1 MAKGTVKWFDSGKG
15 FGFIEQDESEKD
27 AFVHYSEIL
36 EEGFKELEDGQR
48 VEFSTE
54 STDKGLSAVEVRP
67 LQNGDTPVKKSETS
81 STETTSEEPSVQP
94 DGEEKNLETE
104 VTSTFEQLG
113 LDEKSREN
121 LELAGFDQPRPIQ
134 EQTIPPLIEGE
145 DLIGT
150 APTGTGK
157 TAAFLLPILQKLS
170 EENGDN
176 PRALILAPTH
186 ELADQITEEAKN
198 LSETRD
204 LTIDS
209 VYGGTDIYDEMDRLE
224 ESVDILVACPGRLR
238 DHMGRNTV
246 KLRDVEIFVLDEA
259 DRMCDMGFLPE
270 IKKIMAKLPSR
281 RQNLFFSA
289 TIPPEIQSLAK
300 KMMDDPVSVSVGR
313 QAPTKTISHYI
324 IKLKPNQKKKAL
336 KQLLD
341 NTDTE
346 SVLVFCRTRNTVRN
360 LAKSLRNQGYDAC
373 ALQGG
378 MDSMAR
384 EATLSGF
391 RRQSFKI
398 LIATN
403 VAARGLDVQHISHV
417 INYDIPED
425 PDVYTHRIG
434 RTGRS
439 GVEGKAFTFV
449 THHDKESLTAIE
461 RTIGYEIERGELPS

>member
-1 MAKGTVKWFDSGKG
+1 MAKGTVKWFDPGKG
-15 FGFIEQDESEKD
+15 FGFIEQDELDED

-36 EEGFKELEDGQR
+36 DEGFKKLEDGQR

-54 STDKGLSAVEVRP
+54 TTEKGLSAVEVRP
-67 LQNGDTPVKKSETS
+67 LENGEVASQDPT
-81 STETTSEEPSVQP
+81 PSVAEDTSDEASAKP
-94 DGEEKNLETE
+94 DGEEKNLEDE
-104 VTSTFEQLG
+104 VTSTFEELG
-113 LDEKSREN
+113 LDEESCQN
-121 LELAGFDQPRPIQ
+121 LEIAGFDQPRPIQ
-134 EQTIPPLIEGE
+134 EQTIPPLIEGK

-157 TAAFLLPILQKLS
+157 TGAFLLPIIQRLS
-170 EENGDN
+170 KEGGDN

-198 LSETRD
+198 LSQTRD

-209 VYGGTDIYDEMDRLE
+209 VYGGTDIYDEMDRLK

-246 KLRDVEIFVLDEA
+246 KLRDVEVFVLDEA

-300 KMMDDPVSVSVGR
+300 AMLNDPVSVSVGR

-346 SVLVFCRTRNTVRN
+346 SVLIFCRTRNTVRN

-403 VAARGLDVQHISHV
+403 VAARGLDVEHISHV

-439 GVEGKAFTFV
+439 GVEGEAYTFV

-461 RTIGYEIERGELPS
+461 RTIGYEIERGQLPS